1 MSNRSINISYPT
13 TCAGGGG
20 ISYEEM
26 VTYIG
31 SAVPSGCIDYEELVD
46 YVATHAGPPGPGGGG
61 GADGDIIDGGVFIVE
76 DVDSDRI
83 DGGFF

>member
-1 MSNRSINISYPT
+1 VSNRSINIYYPCINGVSEGLT
-13 TCAGGGG
+13 
-20 ISYEEM
+20 YEEM
-26 VTYIG
+26 VAYIG
-31 SAVPSGCIDYEELVD
+31 STVPSGCIDYQELVD

-61 GADGDIIDGGVFIVE
+61 GSDGDIIDGGVFVVE